1 MKPEESTGINGN
13 MYHVKD
19 VNVNFSALLNSG
31 CAFSSVSG
39 VLIQTWIICKVVR
52 WKYLAGFLRCKLF
65 QCSCLIDFFIS
76 RAENRQRRQEA
87 GPQRT
92 PGSEDV
98 NKGFN
103 HLLLFL
109 IDFFQVESDVAVS
122 LLLAVHIFEVGE
134 SFNLSKAERFELYT
148 NARS

>member
-1 MKPEESTGINGN
+1 M
-13 MYHVKD
+13 
-19 VNVNFSALLNSG
+19 
-31 CAFSSVSG
+31 
-39 VLIQTWIICKVVR
+39 
-52 WKYLAGFLRCKLF
+52 
-65 QCSCLIDFFIS
+65 
-76 RAENRQRRQEA
+76 QEA

-92 PGSEDV
+92 SSSEDV

-122 LLLAVHIFEVGE
+122 LLLAIHIFEVGE